1 MHSNDY
7 YQVDYYDYQDIES
20 NYIEKE
26 DYSSIKQQN
35 PEIIDKRLGSI
46 QTLLERQDIILSAI
60 GPGLVGVFV
69 LISSVVSIYISVVSI
84 SEGCA
89 SVAKTDS
96 TTSNS
101 LLKWE
106 LMRRNSKIHSF
117 LKQCFSF

>member
-1 MHSNDY
+1 MNDKNSVHSHSNDY
-7 YQVDYYDYQDIES
+7 YQLDYYDYQDMES
-20 NYIEKE
+20 NYIGRE
-26 DYSSIKQQN
+26 DSLSKQQED
-35 PEIIDKRLGSI
+35 PEIINKKLGSI
-46 QTLLERQDIILSAI
+46 PTLLERQDIILSAI

-101 LLKWE
+101 LLK
-106 LMRRNSKIHSF
+106 
-117 LKQCFSF
+117 

>member
-1 MHSNDY
+1 MNDRNSVLSHSNDY
-7 YQVDYYDYQDIES
+7 YQLDYYDYQDIES
-20 NYIEKE
+20 NYIERE
-26 DYSSIKQQN
+26 DYSLIKQQN

-46 QTLLERQDIILSAI
+46 PTLLERQDIILSAI

-101 LLKWE
+101 LLK
-106 LMRRNSKIHSF
+106 
-117 LKQCFSF
+117 